1 MCYKSVLIKNVIVQ
15 PSLCLGVLN
24 RKNRYPPPKPREGYS
39 TGFEKAYKNG
49 YSQMKGFVL

>member
-24 RKNRYPPPKPREGYS
+24 RKNRYPPQG
-39 TGFEKAYKNG
+39 TGEAELLRIRK
-49 YSQMKGFVL
+49 SL

>member
-24 RKNRYPPPKPREGYS
+24 RKNRYPAPKAQGRLNCY
-39 TGFEKAYKNG
+39 GFEKAYK
-49 YSQMKGFVL
+49 MDIHK